1 MGKGSILFQGRTG
14 DQWLL
19 HDVYF
24 IPKLKSNLISLG
36 QLTKIQHRIV
46 MDDDEVVVSE
56 KDRSRLIMR
65 VQRTVNHLYK
75 IELVL
80 VMPVCLLTSIVD
92 EAWLWHGRFGH
103 VNIQSMKKLIDKEM
117 VGGVP
122 LIQHPDQVC

>member
-46 MDDDEVVVSE
+46 MDDNEVVVSE

-92 EAWLWHGRFGH
+92 EAWLWHGRLGH
-103 VNIQSMKKLIDKEM
+103 VNF
-117 VGGVP
+117 
-122 LIQHPDQVC
+122 